1 MLLKITLDSDV
12 FMSFG
17 NEFQRERE
25 RGGRG
30 GGGGTRGREGKKGR
44 GKKKDNTLLSLQN
57 RLPATLF
64 YMKQMVF

>member
-30 GGGGTRGREGKKGR
+30 GGGGDEGKR
-44 GKKKDNTLLSLQN
+44 GKEGEGEEKRQHPS
-57 RLPATLF
+57 
-64 YMKQMVF
+64 